1 MDKKE
6 LIRTVEQMIAAP
18 SCCRELKEAGSKWLA
33 AVGTAEEKAAG
44 AALLAEVK
52 EDVSTIEHAIEFYE
66 SELGT
71 KIFGAEKAKALAAH
85 SRQVK
90 AAGGKWCDC
99 PACAAGVK
107 VMENAAL
114 LA

>member
-33 AVGTAEEKAAG
+33 AVGTAGEKAAG

-85 SRQVK
+85 ARDVIAK
-90 AAGGKWCDC
+90 GGKWCDC
-99 PACAAGVK
+99 PACAACAKILG
-107 VMENAAL
+107 L
-114 LA
+114 